1 MTPPPANTHLERLD
15 LQQVITSFTQLPP
28 LPRVVSEL
36 MVCLQQDDVDTEQV
50 VQLLNQ
56 DQSLVAHALRIA
68 NSPFHGLA
76 RQIGSMH
83 EAMVVL
89 GLRAVQ
95 TLVTTAAITTLF
107 QPLQQRLQEAGYD
120 QHRFWRH
127 SLGAACCAREL
138 AHTLHANAE
147 MAYTAGLLHDL
158 GKLVLAVNFP
168 RHFRHIVHHTQ
179 DLQTPWLTAERQ
191 LLGFDHA
198 DISAALAEH
207 WLFPVAITEAIA
219 LHHAPEEH
227 TATILPG
234 IVHLADIMAHALN
247 LEKNAAP
254 QVPRLSNVIWHRLGL
269 SWSDFRALLAKVD
282 AQLQDTDLPT
292 SLH

>member
-1 MTPPPANTHLERLD
+1 MTPSPTPTQLASLD

-28 LPRVVSEL
+28 LPKVVSEL
-36 MVCLQQDDVDTEQV
+36 MTYLQQDDIDTEQV
-50 VQLLNQ
+50 VHLLNQ
-56 DQSLVAHALRIA
+56 DPSLVAHALRIA

-107 QPLQQRLQEAGYD
+107 QPLQRQLQEAGYD
-120 QHRFWRH
+120 QLRFWRH

-138 AHTLHANAE
+138 AHKLNANAE
-147 MAYTAGLLHDL
+147 LAYTAGLLHDL

-168 RHFRHIVHHTQ
+168 HHFQHIVHHSQEQQAT
-179 DLQTPWLTAERQ
+179 WLTAERQ

-207 WLFPVAITEAIA
+207 WQFPVALAEAIA
-219 LHHAPEEH
+219 LHHTPEEH
-227 TATILPG
+227 TAVILPG

-247 LEKNAAP
+247 LEKNDAP

-269 SWSDFRALLAKVD
+269 SWDDFRQLLARVD
-282 AQLQDTDLPT
+282 AQCQDSNVL
-292 SLH
+292 SLLH